1 MVSLE
6 SEMINPILEW
16 ISEVAAIPGV
26 IWLQQI
32 YLGLVNGAVFVIMAL
47 GLTIIFGLL
56 GIINFA
62 HGAFYMLGAYAGWVL
77 LTWTGNF
84 WVALALVPFVGAG
97 MGALVERFLL
107 NPTYERQE
115 SEFLGILVTFGLAL
129 ASPDLVR
136 WIFGNLGR
144 PYVNPLSSPLFTI
157 DGLAF
162 SQYRFFIIIVVGALS
177 FGLWWLLQKTSLG
190 MIIRAGTS
198 NSRMVEVLGTDVRK
212 IWTFTFALG
221 VAIASFAGVL
231 VGPIL
236 AVQPVMGVEILIQC
250 FIVVIIGGIGSF
262 WGAVVAGL
270 IVGQILTVF
279 PLLPHCTKLGDVV
292 IFVVA
297 AILLLTRPEGIFGSE

>member
-1 MVSLE
+1 MDA
-6 SEMINPILEW
+6 ILGW
-16 ISEVAAIPGV
+16 VSEVLAIPGV

-32 YLGLVNGAVFVIMAL
+32 YLGLINGAVFVMMAL

-62 HGAFYMLGAYAGWVL
+62 HGAFYMLGAYVGWVL
-77 LTWTGNF
+77 LTWIGNF
-84 WVALALVPFVGAG
+84 WVALILVPFVGAG
-97 MGALVERFLL
+97 MGFIVERFLL
-107 NPTYERQE
+107 SPTYKREE

-136 WIFGNLGR
+136 WIFGNLGL
-144 PYVNPLSSPLFTI
+144 PYVKPLSGPLFTI
-157 DGLAF
+157 GGLAF
-162 SQYRFFIIIVVGALS
+162 SQYRFFLIIVVAALS
-177 FGLWWLLQKTSLG
+177 FVLWWLLQKTNLG

-198 NSRMVEVLGTDVRK
+198 NSQMVEVLGTDVRK
-212 IWTFTFALG
+212 IWTITFALG

-250 FIVVIIGGIGSF
+250 FIVVIIGGLGSF

-270 IVGQILTVF
+270 LVGQILTLF
-279 PLLPHCTKLGDVV
+279 PLLPHCTILGDVV

-297 AILLLTRPEGIFGSE
+297 AIILLTRPEGIFGSE

>member
-1 MVSLE
+1 MV
-6 SEMINPILEW
+6 NAILEW
-16 ISEVAAIPGV
+16 VSEVAAIPGV
-26 IWLQQI
+26 IWVQQV

-47 GLTIIFGLL
+47 GLTFIFGLL

-62 HGAFYMLGAYAGWVL
+62 HGAFYMLGAYVGWVF

-84 WVALALVPFVGAG
+84 WVALAVSPLVGAC
-97 MGALVERFLL
+97 MGVVVERFLL
-107 NPTYERQE
+107 TRTYEREE

-136 WIFGNLGR
+136 WIFGNLGL
-144 PYVNPLSSPLFTI
+144 PYVNPLSGPLFTVG
-157 DGLAF
+157 GLAF
-162 SQYRFFIIIVVGALS
+162 SQYRFFLIIVVGAVS
-177 FGLWWLLQKTSLG
+177 FGLWWLIQKTNLG

-198 NSRMVEVLGTDVRK
+198 NSRMVEVLGTDVRR
-212 IWTFTFALG
+212 IWTITFALG

-250 FIVVIIGGIGSF
+250 FIVVIIGGLGSF

-270 IVGQILTVF
+270 LVGQILTVF
-279 PLLPHCTKLGDVV
+279 PLLPHCSKLGDVV

-297 AILLLTRPEGIFGSE
+297 AVVLLTRPEGLFGSKE